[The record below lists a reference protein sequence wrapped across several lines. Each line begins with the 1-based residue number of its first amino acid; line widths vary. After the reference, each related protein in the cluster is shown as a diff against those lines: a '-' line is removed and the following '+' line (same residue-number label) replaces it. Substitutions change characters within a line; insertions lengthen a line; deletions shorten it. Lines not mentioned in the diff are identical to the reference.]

1 MHRRFTNVGF
11 QPEQA
16 DALTEV
22 IVSAVTAEVA
32 TKSDLEHLAVTTGSE
47 ITTLRKDVD
56 GLRSEFKEFRIEM
69 RGAIDELKDLINQ
82 NKELINQNR
91 ELINQNKDLIN
102 HGATERAQLETRLT
116 NRFYRTMAIQ
126 TGLLGLFLTILQT
139 FG

>member
-1 MHRRFTNVGF
+1 MHRRFTKVGF
-11 QPEQA
+11 EPEQA

-69 RGAIDELKDLINQ
+69 RDAIDEL
-82 NKELINQNR
+82 KELINQNR

-102 HGATERAQLETRLT
+102 QGATERAQLETRLT
-116 NRFYRTMAIQ
+116 HRFYRTVAIQ
-126 TGLLGLFLTILQT
+126 TGLLGLLLTILQT

>member
-11 QPEQA
+11 EPEQA

-32 TKSDLEHLAVTTGSE
+32 TKSDLEHLAVTTESE
-47 ITTLRKDVD
+47 ITILRKDVD
-56 GLRSEFKEFRIEM
+56 ALRSEFKEFRIEM
-69 RGAIDELKDLINQ
+69 RGAIDELKELINQ
-82 NKELINQNR
+82 NRELINQNR

-102 HGATERAQLETRLT
+102 QRGTEIAHVETRLT
-116 NRFYRTMAIQ
+116 HRFYRAMAIQ
-126 TGLLGLFLTILQT
+126 TGLLGLLVTILQT